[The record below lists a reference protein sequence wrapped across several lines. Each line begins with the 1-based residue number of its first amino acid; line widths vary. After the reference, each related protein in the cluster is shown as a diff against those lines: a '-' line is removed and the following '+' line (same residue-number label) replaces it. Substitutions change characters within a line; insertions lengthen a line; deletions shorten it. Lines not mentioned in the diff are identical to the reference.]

1 MGGSTYSYK
10 PRKVETSKRDPDY
23 VLSSGWFNH
32 VVTEESQWSQE
43 ELKHLYD
50 IKQIP
55 IDKLDTVQ
63 GKTLYKD
70 VEREQTAHER
80 MTDYEPINVI
90 KRDKQY
96 IVISGNDRVI
106 ALASRGFKKI
116 NARVYDVEKKK
127 RLKV

>member
-1 MGGSTYSYK
+1 MGGSTYSRARK
-10 PRKVETSKRDPDY
+10 KVETSKRDPDY
-23 VLSSGWFNH
+23 VLSANWFNH

-50 IKQIP
+50 VKQIP

-63 GKTLYKD
+63 GKTLYRD
-70 VEREQTAHER
+70 IEREQNAHDR
-80 MTDYEPINVI
+80 MQDYEPINVVKQN
-90 KRDKQY
+90 KRY

-106 ALASRGFKKI
+106 ALAAKGFKRIK
-116 NARVYDVEKKK
+116 ARVIDLDKK

>member
-1 MGGSTYSYK
+1 MGGSTYSRTRK
-10 PRKVETSKRDPDY
+10 KVETSRRDPDY
-23 VLSSGWFNH
+23 VLSANWFNH

-50 IKQIP
+50 VKQIP

-63 GKTLYKD
+63 GKTLYRD
-70 VEREQTAHER
+70 IEREQNAHDR
-80 MTDYEPINVI
+80 MQDYEPINVVKQN
-90 KRDKQY
+90 KRY

-106 ALASRGFKKI
+106 ALASKGFKRIK
-116 NARVYDVEKKK
+116 ARVMDLDKK

>member
-1 MGGSTYSYK
+1 MGGSTYSRTRK
-10 PRKVETSKRDPDY
+10 KVETSRRDPDY
-23 VLSSGWFNH
+23 VLSANWFNH

-63 GKTLYKD
+63 GKTLYRD
-70 VEREQTAHER
+70 IEREQNAHDR
-80 MTDYEPINVI
+80 MQDYEPINVVKQN
-90 KRDKQY
+90 KRY

-106 ALASRGFKKI
+106 ALAAKGFKRIK
-116 NARVYDVEKKK
+116 ARVMDLDKK

>member
-1 MGGSTYSYK
+1 MGGSTYSRTRK
-10 PRKVETSKRDPDY
+10 KVETSRRDPDY
-23 VLSSGWFNH
+23 VLSANWFSH

-50 IKQIP
+50 VKQIP

-63 GKTLYKD
+63 GKTLYRD
-70 VEREQTAHER
+70 IEREQNAHDR
-80 MTDYEPINVI
+80 MQDYEPINVVKQN
-90 KRDKQY
+90 KRY

-106 ALASRGFKKI
+106 ALASKGFKRIK
-116 NARVYDVEKKK
+116 ARVMDLDKK

>member
-1 MGGSTYSYK
+1 MGGSTYSRTRK
-10 PRKVETSKRDPDY
+10 KVETSKRDPDY
-23 VLSSGWFNH
+23 VLSANWFNH

-50 IKQIP
+50 VKQIP

-63 GKTLYKD
+63 GKTLYRD
-70 VEREQTAHER
+70 IEREQNAHDR
-80 MTDYEPINVI
+80 MQDYEPINVVKQN
-90 KRDKQY
+90 KRY

-106 ALASRGFKKI
+106 ALAAKGFKRIK
-116 NARVYDVEKKK
+116 ARVIDLDKK

>member
-1 MGGSTYSYK
+1 MGGSTYSRTRK
-10 PRKVETSKRDPDY
+10 KVETSRRDPDY
-23 VLSSGWFNH
+23 VLSANWFNH

-50 IKQIP
+50 VKQIP

-70 VEREQTAHER
+70 IEREQNAHDR
-80 MTDYEPINVI
+80 MQDYEPINVVKQN
-90 KRDKQY
+90 KRY

-106 ALASRGFKKI
+106 ALAAKGFKRIK
-116 NARVYDVEKKK
+116 ARVMDLDKK

>member
-1 MGGSTYSYK
+1 MGGSTYSRTRK
-10 PRKVETSKRDPDY
+10 KVETSRRDPDY
-23 VLSSGWFNH
+23 VLSANWFNH

-50 IKQIP
+50 VKQIP

-63 GKTLYKD
+63 GKTLYRD
-70 VEREQTAHER
+70 IEREQNAHDR
-80 MTDYEPINVI
+80 MQDYEPINVVKQN
-90 KRDKQY
+90 KRY

-106 ALASRGFKKI
+106 ALAAKGFKRIK
-116 NARVYDVEKKK
+116 ARVMDLDKK

>member
-1 MGGSTYSYK
+1 MGGSTYSRTRK
-10 PRKVETSKRDPDY
+10 KVETSKRDPEY
-23 VLSSGWFNH
+23 VLSANWFNH

-50 IKQIP
+50 VKQIP

-63 GKTLYKD
+63 GKTLYRD
-70 VEREQTAHER
+70 IEREQNAHDR
-80 MTDYEPINVI
+80 MQDYEPINVVKQN
-90 KRDKQY
+90 KRY

-106 ALASRGFKKI
+106 ALAAKGFKRIK
-116 NARVYDVEKKK
+116 ARVMDLDKK